1 MIVLQRGKA
10 LADPFDILPGRLMF
24 AALRQ
29 PGLPVLTFLLAD
41 LLIIELHIPLRR
53 LLKASMADGVGGDP
67 VH

>member
-1 MIVLQRGKA
+1 MIVLQRGKT
-10 LADPFDILPGRLMF
+10 LADPLDILPGRLML

-29 PGLPVLTFLLAD
+29 PGLPALAVLLAD
-41 LLIIELHIPLRR
+41 LFIVELHIPLRR